1 MKHEDFSLETA
12 TPVNPLVRLGIA
24 MPFGKSKQQA
34 VNAKD
39 VKLPAALMDD
49 DFFSGF

>member
-1 MKHEDFSLETA
+1 MKHEDFSLDTA

-24 MPFGKSKQQA
+24 LPFGKTKQQA
-34 VNAKD
+34 VTAKD
-39 VKLPAALMDD
+39 IKLPAALMND